1 MTLAGLGFDP
11 ARLRFGL
18 RTALAAC
25 LAVFVAWIAG
35 LEHPQWAGMS
45 VWAASQPLRGQLV
58 EKAFFRFAGTIVG
71 SVIGVL
77 LVLASGVHP
86 WLLVIGLALWV
97 ALCTW
102 AGNLLRGFGAYG
114 TVLAG
119 YTAAMVSLLDSG
131 HGGVLAL
138 GLDRMATVL
147 TGVAMAT
154 AVGLLFGGVADGG
167 GLRHRLRVLLA
178 DLLDHVAD
186 AKDAPGEDGALLSRL
201 AALDEALEV
210 HAAGSLRSRRTVRAV
225 RSMLLAAI
233 SLVFW
238 RRGEGAVP
246 EIEGAL
252 RRAATALRD
261 DVTERAVAELDLA
274 RHALP
279 EGHELAP
286 TLGRL
291 RVTMDRWSRAEA
303 PGHDS
308 KHPVV
313 LHRDRAGAAEAAQR
327 AGGSLLLF
335 GALWLITGW
344 SAGNFLLLGLS
355 VMISLFS
362 TFENPVLQMR
372 HVCLGQIAGVVGAL
386 ACRWLAWPLAG
397 SEAEMLAWLVPF
409 ILFGPFL
416 MAHRRTQAMS
426 FDYNMVLLLMLQPH
440 FPLTGSF
447 GASVSA
453 GLAVAA
459 APLAAMAAYR
469 WIYPVNRRRRAK
481 ALLTAMLDDVAAL
494 AGHPDAL
501 EAPLLWR
508 ARLYHRTLRLVRTA
522 EGAPHALEDALDAAC
537 GLFDL
542 GRGVMAC
549 HALLA
554 DDATPAPVRRAARA
568 ALARTRALAG
578 RPDRA
583 GGAFDRLAR
592 RLAGPDRHRMTR
604 AAQGAGRLTANPV

>member
-25 LAVFVAWIAG
+25 LAVLIAWLAG

-45 VWAASQPLRGQLV
+45 VWAASQPLRGQLI
-58 EKAFFRFAGTIVG
+58 EKAFFRFTGTIVG
-71 SVIGVL
+71 SAVGVM

-86 WLLVIGLALWV
+86 WLLVAGLALWV

-102 AGNLLRGFGAYG
+102 AGNILRGFVAYG

-147 TGVAMAT
+147 TGVATAT
-154 AVGLLFGGVADGG
+154 VIGLLFAGATNGG
-167 GLRHRLRVLLA
+167 GLQHRLRVVLA
-178 DLLDHVAD
+178 DLLDHIAD
-186 AKDAPGEDGALLSRL
+186 AKGNPGTDGALLSRF
-201 AALDEALEV
+201 AALDEELEA
-210 HAAGSLRSRRTVRAV
+210 HAAGSLRSRRAVRAV

-238 RRGEGAVP
+238 RRDGEPVA
-246 EIEGAL
+246 ETSLAL
-252 RRAATALRD
+252 HRAATALRD
-261 DVTERAVAELDLA
+261 DAPDRAVAELDQA
-274 RHALP
+274 REALP
-279 EGHELAP
+279 DGHDLAAV
-286 TLGRL
+286 LGRL
-291 RVTMDRWSRAEA
+291 RVTLDRWSRAEA
-303 PGHDS
+303 PGYDAD
-308 KHPVV
+308 HPVV
-313 LHRDRAGAAEAAQR
+313 LHRDRTGATEAAQR
-327 AGGSLLLF
+327 AGGTLLLF

-344 SAGNFLLLGLS
+344 EAGNYLLLGLS

-372 HVCLGQIAGVVGAL
+372 NVWLGQVAGVLGAL
-386 ACRWLAWPLAG
+386 ACRWLVWPMAG
-397 SEAEMLAWLVPF
+397 SEAEMLALLVPF
-409 ILFGPFL
+409 VLLGPLL
-416 MAHRRTQAMS
+416 MAHRRSQAMS

-447 GASVSA
+447 AGSVSA

-459 APLAAMAAYR
+459 APPAAMAAYR
-469 WIYPVNRRRRAK
+469 WIYPVTRRRRTD
-481 ALLTAMLDDVAAL
+481 ALLAAMLNDVAAL
-494 AGHPDAL
+494 AGHPEAL
-501 EAPLLWR
+501 DAPLLWR
-508 ARLYHRTLRLVRTA
+508 ARLYHRTLRLVRMT
-522 EGAPHALEDALDAAC
+522 EGAPRAQAEAMEAAG

-554 DDATPAPVRRAARA
+554 DASTPAPVRRAARA
-568 ALARTRALAG
+568 ALSRTRALSG

-583 GGAFDRLAR
+583 GGAFE
-592 RLAGPDRHRMTR
+592 RLAGRLAGTDRLRMTR
-604 AAQGAGRLTANPV
+604 AAQGARIC